1 MQRAIAGVV
10 LAALA
15 GAVPLLATGQTLDN
29 LPSRKPGHWELRM
42 VTMKP
47 GGTPDVVSQVCIDAS
62 TDRQL
67 MEFGLRMSKDLCK
80 RYTMKRDGKALLIDA
95 ECQFGPMKSVTR
107 TTMSGDFQSS
117 YTVRVEGTTEGGF
130 PGMGGAKGPQ
140 PTSMV
145 QTAKWTAAQCGDGM
159 KPGDF
164 TMPGGIKINIK
175 QMQGLQKMLPQMM
188 GK

>member
-1 MQRAIAGVV
+1 MQRTIATF
-10 LAALA
+10 LLA
-15 GAVPLLATGQTLDN
+15 GFTGAMPTLAGGQTLQD

-42 VTMKP
+42 VTTKP

-67 MEFGLRMSKDLCK
+67 MEFGLRVSKDLCK
-80 RYTMKRDGKALLIDA
+80 RYAMKHEGKALVIDA
-95 ECQFGPMKSVTR
+95 ECKFGPMKSVTR
-107 TTMSGDFQSS
+107 TTMSGDYQSS
-117 YTVRVEGTTEGGF
+117 YTVKVDGTTEGGF
-130 PGMGGAKGPQ
+130 AGLGGGKGPQ

-145 QTAKWTAAQCGDGM
+145 QTARWTSAQCGNGM

-164 TMPGGIKINIK
+164 TMPGGIKVNIK
-175 QMQGLQKMLPQMM
+175 QMQGLRKMLPQIL

>member
-1 MQRAIAGVV
+1 MRRTIATLVF
-10 LAALA
+10 A
-15 GAVPLLATGQTLDN
+15 GALPTFAGAQALVE

-42 VTMKP
+42 VTAKP
-47 GGTPDVVSQVCIDAS
+47 GGTPEVVSQVCIDAS

-67 MEFGLRMSKDLCK
+67 MEVGLRISKDLCK
-80 RYTMKRDGKALLIDA
+80 RYAMKREGKALIIDA
-95 ECQFGPMKSVTR
+95 ECKFGPMKSVTR

-117 YTVRVEGTTEGGF
+117 YTVKVEGTTEGGF
-130 PGMGGAKGPQ
+130 AGLGGGKGPQ

-145 QTAKWTAAQCGDGM
+145 QTARWTAAQCGNGM

-164 TMPGGIKINIK
+164 TMPGGIKVNIK
-175 QMQGLQKMLPQMM
+175 QMQGLQKMLPQVL

>member
-1 MQRAIAGVV
+1 MQRAVAVVV
-10 LAALA
+10 LAGLA
-15 GAVPLLATGQTLDN
+15 GALPSVAGGQTLED

-42 VTMKP
+42 VTAKP

-67 MEFGLRMSKDLCK
+67 MEFGLRVSKDLCK

-95 ECQFGPMKSVTR
+95 ECRFGPMKSVTR

-117 YTVRVEGTTEGGF
+117 YTVRVVGTTEGGF

-145 QTAKWTAAQCGDGM
+145 QTARWTAVHCASGM

-164 TMPGGIKINIK
+164 TMPGGIKVNIK
-175 QMQGLQKMLPQMM
+175 QMQGLQKMLPQIM

>member
-1 MQRAIAGVV
+1 MQRAIAGVF
-10 LAALA
+10 LAVLA
-15 GAVPLLATGQTLDN
+15 GAVPLVAAGQTLDD

-67 MEFGLRMSKDLCK
+67 MEFGLRISKDLCK

-164 TMPGGIKINIK
+164 TMPGGINIK

>member
-1 MQRAIAGVV
+1 MQRAIAG
-10 LAALA
+10 LLLA
-15 GAVPLLATGQTLDN
+15 GFAGGLPTIAGAQALVE

-42 VTMKP
+42 VTAKP

-67 MEFGLRMSKDLCK
+67 MEFGLRISKDLCK
-80 RYTMKRDGKALLIDA
+80 RYTMKREGKALIIDA
-95 ECQFGPMKSVTR
+95 ECKFGPMKSVTR

-117 YTVRVEGTTEGGF
+117 YTVKVEGTTEGGF
-130 PGMGGAKGPQ
+130 AGLGGGKSPQ

-145 QTAKWTAAQCGDGM
+145 QTAQWTAAQCGNGM

-164 TMPGGIKINIK
+164 TMPGGIKVNIK
-175 QMQGLQKMLPQMM
+175 QMQGLQKMLPQIL